1 MYSRGYLVEWSFLSA
16 SRCWHLGRSAAR
28 MYLVQRDDTQVPLC
42 NCEGESRMEGATCPD
57 RDSRL
62 SASAVASVCAT
73 CVVRHPLRGS
83 DGTNISAANL
93 G

>member
-1 MYSRGYLVEWSFLSA
+1 
-16 SRCWHLGRSAAR
+16 
-28 MYLVQRDDTQVPLC
+28 MYLVQREDTQVPLC
-42 NCEGESRMEGATCPD
+42 NCEGESRMEGGPLVLTETPD
-57 RDSRL
+57 S
-62 SASAVASVCAT
+62 SVGRGKRGCD